1 MVIQRLHVIRMTK
14 KPCHFLKQI
23 NPIMQVVVAT
33 ALAAALI
40 RSVEQATLAACWQ
53 RATFLL
59 SQQLIN
65 WITLEFSVYL
75 LKKDLTHQRRKSF
88 LHFLLVEF
96 EGGPFYFWN
105 LECSIKCIFYCV
117 IIMGFHILH
126 NHVIISLRKA
136 LLFNVA

>member
-40 RSVEQATLAACWQ
+40 RSVRQRLLAEGNISAEPTVDQLNHTWIFSIFTEKRFDSSKAEKFSAFSTCW
-53 RATFLL
+53 
-59 SQQLIN
+59 I
-65 WITLEFSVYL
+65 
-75 LKKDLTHQRRKSF
+75 
-88 LHFLLVEF
+88 

-105 LECSIKCIFYCV
+105 VHTSIKCIFYCV
-117 IIMGFHILH
+117 IILGFHILH
-126 NHVIISLRKA
+126 NHLIISLKKA
-136 LLFNVA
+136 LPI